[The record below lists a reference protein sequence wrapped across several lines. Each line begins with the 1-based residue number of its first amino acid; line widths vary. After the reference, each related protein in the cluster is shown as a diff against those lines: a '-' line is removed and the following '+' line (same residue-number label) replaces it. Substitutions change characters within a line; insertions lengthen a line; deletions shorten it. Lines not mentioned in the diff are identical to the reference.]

1 MEKEE
6 SFENG
11 TDAAIVDDSG
21 TSDTS
26 ADETFVEP
34 DAVESTVLVESLGDI
49 NTKMDSLVNLNIIFV
64 VGLALL
70 VGCLCCSIFSKYF
83 HG

>member
-34 DAVESTVLVESLGDI
+34 DAVESTVLV
-49 NTKMDSLVNLNIIFV
+49 
-64 VGLALL
+64 
-70 VGCLCCSIFSKYF
+70 
-83 HG
+83 